1 MTALGDFTAGDVL
14 QAADLNAIGT
24 WTSYT
29 PTWTASGGTPSLGN
43 GSLTAKY
50 IKINNLV
57 IVKMFLVWGSTT
69 SAAGT
74 TEWRFSYPVAPSGTV
89 IFEQLGSALV
99 HDATFGY
106 YSGVSMYVSSTTF
119 GAIANVSGNTV
130 GSSVPMTWTTNDK
143 LSVLL
148 TYETA

>member
-1 MTALGDFTAGDVL
+1 MAWANDFSSGDVL
-14 QAADLNAIGT
+14 TAANLNALGT
-24 WTSYT
+24 WTAYT

-50 IKINNLV
+50 IRINNLV

-74 TEWRFSYPVAPSGTV
+74 TEWRFSYPITPSGTSL
-89 IFEQLGSALV
+89 FEQLGSALV
-99 HDATFGY
+99 HDATLGY
-106 YSGVSMYVSSTTF
+106 HSGVSMYVNSTTF
-119 GAIANVSGNTV
+119 AAVANVSGSTV